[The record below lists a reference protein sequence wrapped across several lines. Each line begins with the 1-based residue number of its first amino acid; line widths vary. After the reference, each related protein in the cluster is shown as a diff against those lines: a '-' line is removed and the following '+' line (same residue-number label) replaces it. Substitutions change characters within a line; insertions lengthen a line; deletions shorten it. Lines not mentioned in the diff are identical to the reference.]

1 MMPYNRLYE
10 NFHGKCVAE
19 TEDVADSDD
28 YGDYYD
34 DSVATCEIPDYD
46 LVSFF
51 ADDDNDSDFE
61 RF

>member
-1 MMPYNRLYE
+1 M
-10 NFHGKCVAE
+10 
-19 TEDVADSDD
+19 ADSDGYA

-34 DSVATCEIPDYD
+34 DSVATCEIPDNEW
-46 LVSFF
+46 VSIF